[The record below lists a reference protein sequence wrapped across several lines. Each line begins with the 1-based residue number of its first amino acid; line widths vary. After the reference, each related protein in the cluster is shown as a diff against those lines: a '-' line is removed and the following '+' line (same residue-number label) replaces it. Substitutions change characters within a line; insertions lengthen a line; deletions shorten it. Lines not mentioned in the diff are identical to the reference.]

1 MMGWIVFG
9 IIVFVV
15 TLWVWRHTY
24 TDRERVYSDGKTGRR
39 SIFDNTPYHFE
50 YDDADR
56 LPLPRWILW
65 LLLLGYLTPIVNIIV
80 FIIWLIAFP
89 IACSANEW
97 HFHFK
102 GNKFTKAMAEF
113 FTKDVYAKKK
123 SE

>member
-1 MMGWIVFG
+1 MGWIIFG
-9 IIVFVV
+9 IIAFVV
-15 TLWVWRHTY
+15 TLWVWRHIY
-24 TDRERVYSDGKTGRR
+24 TDRKKVYSDGKTGRR
-39 SIFDNTPYHFE
+39 SIFDTTPYHLE

-80 FIIWLIAFP
+80 FVIWVFAFS
-89 IACSANEW
+89 ITCNANAW
-97 HFHFK
+97 YFHLK

-113 FTKDVYAKKK
+113 FTKDVYAKKE